1 MSRFNRRKETE
12 TIEPEAAPLLINAAD
27 LDYRVASSHSAS
39 SSTASVM
46 TTSKKVVV
54 LTGLASMMVLFAV
67 AGFKSGNDGFDVIH
81 KAESSASKST
91 SKQQRENGRIATT
104 TSGGRAN
111 KQSLGEIP
119 LTAQS
124 YDAIRDMVM
133 KDEEKSKSKK
143 RGSTSSSS
151 SSAAYASDPLLTLLS
166 KDGADAKSFPSLVP
180 QFDENDFA
188 FADGSWK
195 HRPAKEHNG
204 KFTMCLAGG
213 KDSWDGTY
221 TGNLNTLY
229 EPGLCIGEVREELS
243 ADCDVRLFNQ
253 GAFLWT
259 ADYKT
264 EHAEGED
271 PHFLPP
277 KKDHSKQVDF
287 YYAHE
292 SADHYGYEL
301 KDPKSLK
308 NMQYIAAFHPTKT
321 GLWYPFGPS
330 ISALLT
336 DYELWKLP
344 KEARVPAIAWWAK
357 DCAEDRSAILK
368 HIATRFPVMSMG
380 GCEHNMDAL
389 NDPGRDGNHM
399 EQDLIKSQ
407 FMFYFALENGVQ
419 CPNYMTEKL
428 WDSLTR
434 GSIPIYV
441 GWDGIE
447 DYIPS
452 KESVIDLRDFNSVD
466 ELAAKLE
473 QYTTD
478 EKLYQKAHEW
488 RTKNPKTWP
497 EGFRNLVRHV
507 SSDLKAGMCNTLRQG
522 LPGKGHAKD
531 QESETCDHN
540 PTVLGEPA
548 QRITNNYRQAAIKS
562 WQDFLSRDCNEDECA
577 WYKLSALAAANR

>member
-1 MSRFNRRKETE
+1 MSRFAET
-12 TIEPEAAPLLINAAD
+12 TPDIEEAEPLIVGKNAAD
-27 LDYRVASSHSAS
+27 SSRVISGNETS
-39 SSTASVM
+39 SSTTSSSAWTSVKKIAGFTGIATTMMVFGVNGFTSAGNDAIQAASTKRIQQK
-46 TTSKKVVV
+46 TTS
-54 LTGLASMMVLFAV
+54 GR
-67 AGFKSGNDGFDVIH
+67 D
-81 KAESSASKST
+81 
-91 SKQQRENGRIATT
+91 GRIATT
-104 TSGGRAN
+104 IVRHDDNAKT
-111 KQSLGEIP
+111 KSLGEIP
-119 LTAQS
+119 LTASS

-133 KDEEKSKSKK
+133 KDEEKSKLTAKSKK
-143 RGSTSSSS
+143 RGGSSSS
-151 SSAAYASDPLLTLLS
+151 YVSDPLLTSLS
-166 KDGADAKSFPSLVP
+166 KEGADATSFPSLVP

-188 FADGSWK
+188 FADASWK
-195 HRPAKEHNG
+195 HRPAKNHNG

-213 KDSWDGTY
+213 KDSWDRTY
-221 TGNLNTLY
+221 SANLNTLY
-229 EPGLCIGEVREELS
+229 EPGLCIGEVRDGLS

-259 ADYKT
+259 ADFKT

-287 YYAHE
+287 YFAHE
-292 SADHYGYEL
+292 SADHYGFEL

-330 ISALLT
+330 ISDLLT

-428 WDSLTR
+428 WDSLSR

-540 PTVLGEPA
+540 PTVLGEPV
-548 QRITNNYRQAAIKS
+548 QKITNNYRQAGIKS
-562 WQDFLSRDCNEDECA
+562 WQEFLSRDCDEDECA
-577 WYKLSALAAANR
+577 WYKLSAVAAAD

>member
-1 MSRFNRRKETE
+1 MTNSANED
-12 TIEPEAAPLLINAAD
+12 APLLVNDAAD
-27 LDYRVASSHSAS
+27 AKSQRAATGGCAS
-39 SSTASVM
+39 SSSSSSSSM
-46 TTSKKVVV
+46 KKIVG
-54 LTGLASMMVLFAV
+54 LTGVASMMVFFGV
-67 AGFKSGNDGFDVIH
+67 AGYKSGNDGFDVIH
-81 KAESSASKST
+81 AAKS
-91 SKQQRENGRIATT
+91 QRRDAKMQNGRIATT
-104 TSGGRAN
+104 SQRGGRHGT
-111 KQSLGEIP
+111 SLGEIP

-124 YDAIRDMVM
+124 YDAIKDMVI
-133 KDEEKSKSKK
+133 KDEEKSKLVAKSKK
-143 RGSTSSSS
+143 HGSTSS
-151 SSAAYASDPLLTLLS
+151 YVSDPLLTLLS

-229 EPGLCIGEVREELS
+229 EPGLCIGEVREGLS
-243 ADCDVRLFNQ
+243 PECDVRLFNQ
-253 GAFLWT
+253 GSFLWT
-259 ADYKT
+259 ADFKT

-301 KDPKSLK
+301 KDAESLK
-308 NMQYIAAFHPTKT
+308 KMQYIAAFHPTAT

-389 NDPGRDGNHM
+389 NDPGRDGSHM

-434 GSIPIYV
+434 GSIPIYI

-447 DYIPS
+447 NFIPS

-478 EKLYQKAHEW
+478 EELYQKAHEW

-497 EGFRNLVRHV
+497 EGFRNLIRHV

-522 LPGKGHAKD
+522 LPGRGHAKD

-540 PTVLGEPA
+540 PTVMGEPV
-548 QRITNNYRQAAIKS
+548 QRITNNYRQAGIKS
-562 WQDFLSRDCNEDECA
+562 WQEFLSRDCNEDECA
-577 WYKLSALAAANR
+577 WYKLSALAAAD